1 MPTAWELRTV
11 KLTLPVIRE
20 FYCLKLLGS
29 RFIQKLFISSESEMQ
44 CTNFKKIGLV
54 RWKIVKHTSF
64 LTPIESKSR
73 LLRVVFRAPRSI
85 FLISIFLYKSELD
98 QHKIKPEFQERNFI
112 SRRHFF
118 WYFSTFKNWYN
129 WEGSVVTQFSR
140 RLLLRNIYK
149 WARGLLGLFWLRT
162 NERKS
167 VINLRKSMEHQKS
180 MLQGMKIIWSS

>member
-11 KLTLPVIRE
+11 KLSLLVIRE
-20 FYCLKLLGS
+20 FYCLKLLSS

-64 LTPIESKSR
+64 LTLIESKSR

-112 SRRHFF
+112 SRRDFF
-118 WYFSTFKNWYN
+118 DIFRPPKTDITGKDPSLHNFHGVCYYVIFTSELEGFWDSSD
-129 WEGSVVTQFSR
+129 WELMR
-140 RLLLRNIYK
+140 
-149 WARGLLGLFWLRT
+149 
-162 NERKS
+162 E
-167 VINLRKSMEHQKS
+167 NLS
-180 MLQGMKIIWSS
+180 